1 MALVLAACSLLFARQ
16 WIAVELQLKSFSFV
30 PADRGCVIA
39 ADEGFGIA
47 FVPGLLVLNDHE
59 PVCDYWPLT
68 KGLHRSRLGSD
79 SCVHL
84 RPTTAWVPRASAAIA
99 SVMEPPESLCLL
111 PAL

>member
-47 FVPGLLVLNDHE
+47 FVPGLLVLNAHE
-59 PVCDYWPLT
+59 PEYGCWPLM
-68 KGLHRSRLGSD
+68 KGLHHSRLGSD
-79 SCVHL
+79 SLC
-84 RPTTAWVPRASAAIA
+84 PMTAWVPRASAAIA
-99 SVMEPPESLCLL
+99 SVMVPPESLCLL

>member
-1 MALVLAACSLLFARQ
+1 MSSSV
-16 WIAVELQLKSFSFV
+16 V
-30 PADRGCVIA
+30 PADRGCAIA

-59 PVCDYWPLT
+59 PGYDYWPLM
-68 KGLHRSRLGSD
+68 KGLHRSRLGTGSY
-79 SCVHL
+79 VRHLRL

-99 SVMEPPESLCLL
+99 SALVMEPPCCLP

>member
-1 MALVLAACSLLFARQ
+1 M
-16 WIAVELQLKSFSFV
+16 ELPLMSSSVV

-47 FVPGLLVLNDHE
+47 FVPGPRVLNDHE
-59 PVCDYWPLT
+59 PEFDCWPLT
-68 KGLHRSRLGSD
+68 ARKGFYRLLLGPD

-84 RPTTAWVPRASAAIA
+84 RPMTAGVPRAAAAIA
-99 SVMEPPESLCLL
+99 SAMKLPESPCLL